1 VEIVPPV
8 QTGVGLVE
16 ALAAYNLSSA
26 RVLCVLGSNAR
37 DTVPHALKD
46 AGAQVE
52 RVEAYTATPV
62 DEIPDVV
69 RRAVRAGSVEIVTF
83 ASPSSAKMLAEQL
96 GVDLAALS
104 GACLVAIGPTTAD
117 AMNELGL
124 PVHVV
129 ADDPSPEGIVAAC
142 RAYFAERFK
151 APAAAEGTETA
162 I

>member
-1 VEIVPPV
+1 
-8 QTGVGLVE
+8 VE
-16 ALAAYNLSSA
+16 ALSTYDLSRA
-26 RVLCVLGSNAR
+26 RVLCLLGSNAR
-37 DTVPHALKD
+37 DTVPDALTD

-52 RVEAYTATPV
+52 RAEAYTATTV

-69 RRAVRAGSVEIVTF
+69 RRAIQAGSVEIVTF

-104 GACLVAIGPTTAD
+104 GACLVAIGPTTAG
-117 AMNELGL
+117 AMSELGL

-151 APAAAEGTETA
+151 APAAAEETDTTP
-162 I
+162 